1 MKSVTEYV
9 QEFNEMLEVVKT
21 MMPLVRDIDGNY

>member
-1 MKSVTEYV
+1 MKSVTGYV